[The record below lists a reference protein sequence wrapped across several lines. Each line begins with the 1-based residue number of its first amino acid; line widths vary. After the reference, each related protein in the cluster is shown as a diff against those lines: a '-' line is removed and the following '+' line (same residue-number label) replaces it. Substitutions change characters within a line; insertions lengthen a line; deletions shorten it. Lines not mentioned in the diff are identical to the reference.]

1 MYPRPIEFLRKKDYV
16 LEKELGQGACGQTV
30 VIYDPIIDERFVCK
44 KFSPFDETWK
54 EELFSN
60 FIREIKLLYLLNHPN
75 IVRVF
80 NYYLYPEKHSGYI
93 LMELIQGTD
102 IENYLKKY
110 PENVNEIFSQAID
123 GFSHLEESNILHR
136 DIRPFNLMVN
146 ESGIVKIIDFGFGK
160 QALIENDFDKS
171 ISLNWWCEPPTDFD
185 KGEYSHS
192 TEVYFVGKLFQKII
206 SDLDIHHFTHISL
219 LKKMCTKSPVER
231 ISSFI
236 EVRKKLL
243 SDKFLDISFE
253 ESEREIYKNFSNSL
267 FDSVSKIENN
277 SRYYDVESVQ
287 TKLEECYKKVML
299 EELIP
304 KNSLVSNCFING
316 TYYSNSRED
325 FYVYTLKVFVDF
337 FRSCSREKKNIV
349 LGNLQT
355 KLDSIPHY
363 DQEPEFDDDI
373 PF

>member
-1 MYPRPIEFLRKKDYV
+1 MLPRAIEFPTRKDYV
-16 LEKELGQGACGQTV
+16 LEKELGQGACGLTV
-30 VIYDPIIDERFVCK
+30 LIHDPVINERFVCK
-44 KFSPFDETWK
+44 KYLPIYEHLK
-54 EELFSN
+54 EALFSN

-80 NYYLYPEKHSGYI
+80 NYYLYPDKCLGYI
-93 LMELIQGTD
+93 LMEFIQGTD
-102 IENYLKKY
+102 IENYLKQS
-110 PENVNEIFSQAID
+110 PENINEVFRQAID
-123 GFSHLEESNILHR
+123 GFAHLEESKILHR

-146 ESGIVKIIDFGFGK
+146 ALGTVKIIDFGFGK

-185 KGEYSHS
+185 NGEYSHA

-206 SDLDIHHFTHISL
+206 SDLDIHHFKHISL
-219 LKKMCTKSPVER
+219 LKKMCFKHPDER
-231 ISSFI
+231 IPSFI
-236 EVRKKLL
+236 EVRKELL

-267 FDSVSKIENN
+267 FSSVTKIENN
-277 SRYYDVESVQ
+277 TKYYDVESVQ
-287 TKLEECYKKVML
+287 SRLEECYKKVML
-299 EELIP
+299 EDVVP
-304 KNSLVSNCFING
+304 KNTLISSCFING
-316 TYYSNSRED
+316 TYYFNSKAE
-325 FYVYTLKVFVDF
+325 FYVYTLKEFVDF

-363 DQEPEFDDDI
+363 DQEPEFDEDI